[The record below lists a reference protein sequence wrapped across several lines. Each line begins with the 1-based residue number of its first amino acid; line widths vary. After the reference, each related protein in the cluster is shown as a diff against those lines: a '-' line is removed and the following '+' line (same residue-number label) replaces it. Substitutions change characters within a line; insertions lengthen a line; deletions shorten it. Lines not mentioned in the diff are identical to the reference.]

1 MLKNRQ
7 SFNNRPKYKYRQSI
21 RLSSKQ
27 YSNPF
32 FGKEHNRARINKSN
46 FSIYQKLVVLAV
58 LAAIIFIVWF
68 FLYSHFFTIT
78 KIEINNEGRI
88 PKENIEAVV
97 KEQMAGNWLVF
108 LPQKNIFLF
117 SADALTN
124 KIESK
129 YSLSAL
135 TIKKKLPRTL
145 IVNVTE
151 KQYAA
156 VWREDDK
163 YYYVDD
169 GGKVVSETNV
179 LDVTGKDYP
188 LIDNLST
195 KKLNNNQ
202 AAIEAS
208 DLKFIIDLYQQL
220 NNYQSEFK
228 VLSFIVNDE
237 MYTVQA
243 NIENG
248 PKIYFNTQRPA
259 DQQVE
264 KLLLIKR
271 EQLKA
276 DFFKKQYINVRVQDR
291 VYIR

>member
-7 SFNNRPKYKYRQSI
+7 SFSNRPKYKYRQSI
-21 RLSSKQ
+21 RLSSRQ

-32 FGKEHNRARINKSN
+32 FGKERNRARINKSN

-58 LAAIIFIVWF
+58 LATIILIVWF

-78 KIEINNEGRI
+78 NIEINNEGRI
-88 PKENIEAVV
+88 SKENIETVV

-124 KIESK
+124 KIESR

-135 TIKKKLPRTL
+135 TIKKKLLHTL

-151 KQYAA
+151 KQYVA
-156 VWREDDK
+156 VWHEDDK

-169 GGKVVSETNV
+169 GGKVISETNV

-188 LIDNLST
+188 LIDNFST
-195 KKLNNNQ
+195 KKLNNSQ
-202 AAIEAS
+202 AAIDAS

-220 NNYQSEFK
+220 NNYKSEFK
-228 VLSFIVNDE
+228 ILSFIVNDE

-291 VYIR
+291 VYIK